1 MLKEEALRELG
12 TELRSMRKDMC
23 MTLEELAAEL
33 GTDFRVISRYE
44 KGQAEMGTLMYRKL
58 VKLHEQKTKQSDLLQ
73 QIRKLSATDQIAV
86 EMIIS
91 SLSAR

>member
-1 MLKEEALRELG
+1 MLKETALRELG
-12 TELRSMRKDMC
+12 TELRRMRKEMG

-44 KGQAEMGTLMYRKL
+44 NGQAEMGALLYQKL
-58 VKLHEQKTKQSDLLQ
+58 VQLYEQRTQPDNLLQ
-73 QIRKLSATDQIAV
+73 QIRKLSVTDRVAV
-86 EMIIS
+86 ETIIS